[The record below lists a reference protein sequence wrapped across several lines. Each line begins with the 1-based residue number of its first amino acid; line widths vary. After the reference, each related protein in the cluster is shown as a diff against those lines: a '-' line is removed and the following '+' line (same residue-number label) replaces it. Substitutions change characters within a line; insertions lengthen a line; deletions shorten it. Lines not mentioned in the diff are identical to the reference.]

1 MQLLIEIKQQQ
12 DLQLLL
18 PLLERLKITYKQ
30 VPPKANGKHDASTEI
45 GKLSGKYAG
54 KLSADAGKS
63 LQKHIAESRDEW
75 ERNI

>member
-12 DLQLLL
+12 DLQVLL
-18 PLLERLKITYKQ
+18 PLLERLKIAYKQ
-30 VPPKANGKHDASTEI
+30 VPAKANGNRDI
-45 GKLSGKYAG
+45 IPVVGKLSEKYAG
-54 KLSADAGKS
+54 KISADFGKA